1 MHTALRAFPLVLLL
15 LATPALGAWEEVRRN
30 QDVRL
35 LIDPQ
40 SIKADGD
47 SVTFRYLVDF
57 REAQTDNKAT
67 YFRSLIT
74 NAAIRCKE
82 RTIAVRGSEGYTGNT
97 GGGRLLGATTPTAAE
112 SAFKGLEKGTSDE
125 DLWKRVCTKPP
136 AKAGAKPAEKSAAK
150 PSAKK

>member
-1 MHTALRAFPLVLLL
+1 MHTPLRAFPLVLL

-30 QDVRL
+30 EDVRL

-82 RTIAVRGSEGYTGNT
+82 RTIAVRGAEGYTGNT
-97 GGGRLLGATTPTAAE
+97 GRGRLLGATTPTAAE

-136 AKAGAKPAEKSAAK
+136 AKAGAKPAEKSAK